1 MINSSSE
8 EFGFKE
14 EETLVSQCLISFQRS
29 QRDSGRDLFKTYS
42 SRKERTAFHLSSSE
56 TKKGITLSRGEE
68 SVEEIIFQ
76 NVSGSS

>member
-14 EETLVSQCLISFQRS
+14 EETLVSQCLISSQRS
-29 QRDSGRDLFKTYS
+29 QRDSVRDLFKTY

-56 TKKGITLSRGEE
+56 DKKGITLSRGEE
-68 SVEEIIFQ
+68 SVKEIIFQ